1 MIIRINSCTI
11 RIQRRPPSLAL
22 PIPPQTKC
30 FAPRPGRIGIGIP
43 WHPPSTCQAT
53 RLMSITSHPHL
64 IHFTALEKSWNTGKI
79 LGNLFLTFESF
90 ERQKSKAAHGQPLEG
105 LPFPAQHC
113 SELAAWKMLRCE
125 LHGCPMVSAIYA
137 IYINLC
143 HLCMSIC
150 SFSPTKDLRKS

>member
-1 MIIRINSCTI
+1 MASISRLANSSTDKMLRSKTWAHRHPMASAI
-11 RIQRRPPSLAL
+11 HS
-22 PIPPQTKC
+22 
-30 FAPRPGRIGIGIP
+30 PGY
-43 WHPPSTCQAT
+43 QAT
-53 RLMSITSHPHL
+53 RLTSITSHPP
-64 IHFTALEKSWNTGKI
+64 TALEKSWNTGKI
-79 LGNLFLTFESF
+79 LGNLFLTFESFESF

-137 IYINLC
+137 IYIHLC
-143 HLCMSIC
+143 HLCKSIC